1 MIILEIKT
9 IQTNA
14 FKILIEALKEFLLD
28 VNISFTKKEC
38 INGENTG
45 AMSIVALNNSSSIL
59 VHLKLDANNFEHYV
73 CKKDNINIGVNMTY
87 LYKLIKTINN
97 NDILTLF
104 VDDNDINKLGI
115 KIENAEKNFLS
126 TYKLNLM
133 DLDKINIGVP
143 PTEFTSVISM
153 NAQEFHRICKDL
165 NTIADT
171 VEIKSLQR
179 KLIFHKYNLIFTAKG
194 EIASNEI
201 ICGETSNGLNI
212 LCNDNDE
219 IIQGNYD
226 IKNLILFTKC
236 TNLCSNVEIYMKN
249 DYPLVIKYCVAS
261 LGYIHL
267 CLSSITNNIDEYQ
280 DDTSDSDSENILN

>member
-1 MIILEIKT
+1 MTLILEIKT

-28 VNISFTKKEC
+28 VNIEFTKMKTVNDEKQ
-38 INGENTG
+38 GG
-45 AMSIVALNNSSSIL
+45 LSIIALNNSSSIL
-59 VHLKLDANNFEHYV
+59 VHLKLHAHNFDYYNCIRE
-73 CKKDNINIGVNMTY
+73 KINIGVNMTY

-97 NDILTLF
+97 NDILTLYI
-104 VDDNDINKLGI
+104 DDNDINKLGI
-115 KIENAEKNFLS
+115 KIENSSKNFQS

-133 DLDKINIGVP
+133 DLDESNYSIP

-165 NTIADT
+165 YIIADN

-179 KLIFHKYNLIFTAKG
+179 KLIFTANG
-194 EIASNEI
+194 EIASNEV

-212 LCNDNDE
+212 ECKDNEE

-226 IKNLILFTKC
+226 LKNLILFTKC
-236 TNLCSNVEIYMKN
+236 TNLCTNVELYMKN

-267 CLSSITNNIDEYQ
+267 CLSSITNNKNNYNN
-280 DDTSDSDSENILN
+280 DDDDSDYSTDSD